1 MTLPDHVHGTAR
13 HGFERHGSELP
24 SAELPSVE
32 LPSVELPSAELPSAE
47 LPSTDLLSTDLLST
61 DLLERIR
68 SRAAG
73 YDRDNRFFDEDLA
86 DLRAAGYLAAAV
98 PAELGGHGLN
108 LAQLAREQMRL
119 AGAAPATALAVNMHL
134 IWTGIAKVLRDRG
147 DDSLEY
153 VLTETVAGELF
164 AFGISEPGN
173 DLVLFDSQTRARP
186 RSDGGYSFTGT
197 KIFTSLSPAW
207 TRLGTFGLDAESA
220 DAPKL
225 VYAFLDRAADGI
237 RSLDDWDTIGQRAS
251 QSSTTVLTDAIAPA
265 ERVFRRLDPG
275 SSADPLVFAIF
286 ANFEILLASVYTG
299 IGARALELA
308 VQSAQARRSA
318 RNSGRPK
325 AKDPDVRRKIAAAAI
340 ALDGIYPQ
348 IRSLADDVDACA
360 DLGSRW
366 FPLLVGL
373 KVRATETARFVVD
386 QALRV
391 SGGSSYFAGSE
402 LGRLYRDVLAGMF
415 HPSSE
420 DSAHSTVATAL
431 LGPTDD

>member
-1 MTLPDHVHGTAR
+1 VR
-13 HGFERHGSELP
+13 
-24 SAELPSVE
+24 
-32 LPSVELPSAELPSAE
+32 
-47 LPSTDLLSTDLLST
+47 
-61 DLLERIR
+61 
-68 SRAAG
+68 
-73 YDRDNRFFDEDLA
+73 LA
-86 DLRAAGYLAAAV
+86 D
-98 PAELGGHGLN
+98 
-108 LAQLAREQMRL
+108 
-119 AGAAPATALAVNMHL
+119 
-134 IWTGIAKVLRDRG
+134 
-147 DDSLEY
+147 
-153 VLTETVAGELF
+153 
-164 AFGISEPGN
+164 PG
-173 DLVLFDSQTRARP
+173 
-186 RSDGGYSFTGT
+186 
-197 KIFTSLSPAW
+197 
-207 TRLGTFGLDAESA
+207 
-220 DAPKL
+220 
-225 VYAFLDRAADGI
+225 
-237 RSLDDWDTIGQRAS
+237 
-251 QSSTTVLTDAIAPA
+251 
-265 ERVFRRLDPG
+265 
-275 SSADPLVFAIF
+275 VFAIF